1 MLYQFGLHVCTRMSC
16 FKRNGYVANIYILKN
31 CFVHAGV
38 IKVCFETN
46 YFIFILRLKQVFYFI
61 LFFWRG
67 GGSKLK
73 KLGFVSH
80 LALYVYKTM
89 FWFKRVGIFIIN
101 VRLQLLYMCVY
112 NISICRETG
121 FIMAGSVSIDALQMF
136 LWEKFLCIWS

>member
-16 FKRNGYVANIYILKN
+16 FKRNVYVANIYILTN
-31 CFVHAGV
+31 RFVHACI

-61 LFFWRG
+61 WG

-80 LALYVYKTM
+80 LALYVNKTM

>member
-1 MLYQFGLHVCTRMSC
+1 MDYLTNVVPIRLACVYKDVLFQKEWICSE
-16 FKRNGYVANIYILKN
+16 YIYILTN
-31 CFVHAGV
+31 RFVHACI
-38 IKVCFETN
+38 IKECFETN
-46 YFIFILRLKQVFYFI
+46 YFIFILRLKQVFYF
-61 LFFWRG
+61 FVFGGG

-89 FWFKRVGIFIIN
+89 CWFKRVGIFIIN

-136 LWEKFLCIWS
+136 L

>member
-16 FKRNGYVANIYILKN
+16 FKRNGYVANIYILTN
-31 CFVHAGV
+31 RFVHACI

-46 YFIFILRLKQVFYFI
+46 YFIFILRLKQVF
-61 LFFWRG
+61 FFG
-67 GGSKLK
+67 GGEAKLK
-73 KLGFVSH
+73 KVGFVNY

-121 FIMAGSVSIDALQMF
+121 FIMAESVSIDALQMF
-136 LWEKFLCIWS
+136 LWEKFFCIWS